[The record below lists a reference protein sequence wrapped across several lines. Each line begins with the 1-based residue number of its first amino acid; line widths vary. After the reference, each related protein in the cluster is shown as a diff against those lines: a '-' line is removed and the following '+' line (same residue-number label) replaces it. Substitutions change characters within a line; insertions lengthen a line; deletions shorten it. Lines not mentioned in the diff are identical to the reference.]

1 MKGIDMNKPFHL
13 TELEENELLMAD
25 VDIIDSEKE
34 NKIISLLNRITE
46 LQQSYIKTLQETIQ
60 LQKEKVNLER
70 LIDEYKKH
78 EL

>member
-1 MKGIDMNKPFHL
+1 MNKPFHL
-13 TELEENELLMAD
+13 TELEENELLIAD
-25 VDIIDSEKE
+25 LDIVDSEKE

>member
-1 MKGIDMNKPFHL
+1 MNKPFHL
-13 TELEENELLMAD
+13 TELEESELLIAE
-25 VDIIDSEKE
+25 VDNIDSEKE
-34 NKIISLLNRITE
+34 NQIISLLNRITE
-46 LQQSYIKTLQETIQ
+46 LQQSYIETLQETIE

>member
-1 MKGIDMNKPFHL
+1 MNKPFHL

-34 NKIISLLNRITE
+34 NQIISLLNRITE

>member
-1 MKGIDMNKPFHL
+1 MNKPFHL
-13 TELEENELLMAD
+13 TELEENELLIAD
-25 VDIIDSEKE
+25 LDIVDSEKE

-46 LQQSYIKTLQETIQ
+46 LQQSYIETLQETIQ

>member
-1 MKGIDMNKPFHL
+1 MNKPFHL

-34 NKIISLLNRITE
+34 NQIISLLNRITE
-46 LQQSYIKTLQETIQ
+46 LQQSYIETLQETIQ

>member
-1 MKGIDMNKPFHL
+1 MNKPFHL

>member
-1 MKGIDMNKPFHL
+1 MNKPFHL
-13 TELEENELLMAD
+13 TELEENELLKAD
-25 VDIIDSEKE
+25 LDIVDSEKE

>member
-1 MKGIDMNKPFHL
+1 MNKPFHL
-13 TELEENELLMAD
+13 TELEESELLIAD

-46 LQQSYIKTLQETIQ
+46 LQQSYIETLQETIE